1 MWQHEQQW
9 RDYLNCAWHTISSL
23 KGHCCCTMKIHK
35 LTWCSFN
42 ERDEPYQPPD
52 DQWDME
58 MVAGCQSQKRSWCQQ
73 WLPFC
78 HINPETEAEEK
89 WTWQV
94 KTTAVWCTK
103 AKGTKSKEDLH
114 PPTEEQVLSTG
125 RCWQSSSYHPKICLI
140 IHFDDKRMKICEIT
154 TVLCKSNA
162 NNNRRISRFV
172 LAIYHWYI
180 SETSHG
186 LPNVKTINY
195 RDLGTIF
202 AISCRDIVLARLCCN
217 DILESKTIY
226 HHDIS
231 LQRSSL

>member
-1 MWQHEQQW
+1 MWSGRTLFPHHEIQ
-9 RDYLNCAWHTISSL
+9 
-23 KGHCCCTMKIHK
+23 K
-35 LTWCSFN
+35 LTWYSPSG
-42 ERDEPYQPPD
+42 RDK
-52 DQWDME
+52 
-58 MVAGCQSQKRSWCQQ
+58 SQIDH
-73 WLPFC
+73 PM
-78 HINPETEAEEK
+78 INRTWRRMLQDVRIRGGVGVGSDHHGNPGTEAEEK

-125 RCWQSSSYHPKICLI
+125 RCWQSSSYRPKICLI

-186 LPNVKTINY
+186 LPNVKTINKQ
-195 RDLGTIF
+195 DISTIF
-202 AISCRDIVLARLCCN
+202 AISCRDIILARLHCN
-217 DILESKTIY
+217 DISQSKTIY
-226 HHDIS
+226 RHNIS
-231 LQRSSL
+231 L